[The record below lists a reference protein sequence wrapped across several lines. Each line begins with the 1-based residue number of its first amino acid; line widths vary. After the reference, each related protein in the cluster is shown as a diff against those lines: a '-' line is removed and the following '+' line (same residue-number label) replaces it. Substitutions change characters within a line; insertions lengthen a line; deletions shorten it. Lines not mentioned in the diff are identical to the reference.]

1 METAALRRSRLM
13 GLTPK
18 GLVLTL
24 AAVALAA
31 GCARSLPDDAAQSH
45 AILDPVL
52 EPQVSGTDA
61 LLIAVSVVD
70 TQVVWVSGASGTWL
84 RTVDG
89 GRNWSGGR
97 VPGADTLQFRD
108 VHALDASNAWLLS
121 IGEGEQSRIYRTR
134 DGGAT
139 WTLQFTNP
147 HPRGFF
153 YCFGFWDENA
163 GLAFSDSF
171 DGRFLIM
178 ETSDGGATW
187 TEVPPARLPP
197 ASEGEGSFAA
207 SGTCMAIHGESAA
220 WVGTGASAS
229 GARVLR
235 TTDRGRTWHVSTTPI
250 VAGSAAGIAS
260 VAFRDARNGVALGG
274 DISLPD
280 SMRDNVALTQDG
292 GATWELGGRPSFT
305 GAAYGAA
312 WVPHAPRPTLLAVGP
327 RGVSVSADGG
337 RGWMPVDT
345 LNHWGIGVASP
356 RHGWITGPGG
366 RIHHVRMYR

>member
-1 METAALRRSRLM
+1 MRLPLILLGAALVLGCVRSAPD
-13 GLTPK
+13 GI
-18 GLVLTL
+18 
-24 AAVALAA
+24 
-31 GCARSLPDDAAQSH
+31 ARSGAV
-45 AILDPVL
+45 LDPLL
-52 EPQVSGTDA
+52 EPQVSGTDE

-70 TQVVWVSGASGTWL
+70 SQVVWVSGAGGTWL
-84 RTVDG
+84 RTTDG
-89 GRNWSGGR
+89 GRNWQGGR

-139 WTLQFTNP
+139 WALQFTNP

-153 YCFGFWDENA
+153 DCFGFWDENT

-171 DGRFLIM
+171 DGRFLIV
-178 ETSDGGATW
+178 ETSDGGSRW
-187 TEVPPARLPP
+187 TEVAASRLPP

-207 SGTCMAIHGESAA
+207 SGTCVAVYGDSLA
-220 WVGTGASAS
+220 WIGTGASPA

-235 TTDRGRTWHVSTTPI
+235 TTDRGRTWDAAMTPI

-260 VAFRDARNGVALGG
+260 VAFRDARNGAALGG
-274 DISLPD
+274 DIALPD
-280 SMRDNVALTQDG
+280 SVRDNVALTTDG
-292 GATWELGGRPSFT
+292 GLTWEPGGRPAFT
-305 GAAYGAA
+305 GAVYGAA

-337 RGWMPVDT
+337 RSWLAVDT
-345 LNHWGIGVASP
+345 LNHWGIGVASS

-366 RIHHVRMYR
+366 RIHHVRTYR